1 MVAVFHGTDLLPFKI
16 RKTVYRFVCTH
27 YTEALVSHAEQ
38 MITAFRIDVTDQAV
52 KLWII
57 DFFAAVIERIKYA
70 WKVKYSK
77 VTHEGNL
84 RSCVLYNKR
93 NVSVSTGFK

>member
-1 MVAVFHGTDLLPFKI
+1 
-16 RKTVYRFVCTH
+16 
-27 YTEALVSHAEQ
+27 